1 MRINIISAGTYLTFL
16 CVLSA
21 GGNQS
26 GVATPEK
33 NWKNR
38 RSQKLE
44 KMELL
49 NLQSNLQSEIHAKIA
64 INEELSRVRSEL
76 EASRMD
82 VRDYK
87 SRIEGYSREMLRK
100 EAQIRDLQQMVDKDG
115 CKSTFSLLPLSK
127 HINPLL
133 LRGSRVRVFGSTSDL
148 NSVTRCF
155 TLFFS

>member
-1 MRINIISAGTYLTFL
+1 
-16 CVLSA
+16 
-21 GGNQS
+21 
-26 GVATPEK
+26 
-33 NWKNR
+33 
-38 RSQKLE
+38 
-44 KMELL
+44 
-49 NLQSNLQSEIHAKIA
+49 
-64 INEELSRVRSEL
+64 
-76 EASRMD
+76 MD